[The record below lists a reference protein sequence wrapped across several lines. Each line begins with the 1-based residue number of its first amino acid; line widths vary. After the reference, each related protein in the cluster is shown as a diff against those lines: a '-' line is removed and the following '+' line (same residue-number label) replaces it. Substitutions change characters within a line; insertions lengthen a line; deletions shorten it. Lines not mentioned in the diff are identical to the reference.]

1 MGFPNLRT
9 VVVAFVIVPCLLA
22 TSLIGWFVLSGIEDR
37 IEARKQEDL
46 ELIAR
51 TLRLP
56 LGRALAQGRP
66 DEILSAIESTV
77 GIDQVYAAHVYDE
90 AGRKIAGSGSV
101 RVELPTAEAAELVS
115 EIAPEEAYEELGDEE
130 LVSVFQPLSS
140 DDGRITG
147 LLQVTRRSG
156 DVQDY
161 LVKVRGRGLVAIA
174 AIGLLLTAVIVV
186 GHHLGVGRHVLRLED
201 DMARVRK
208 GDRSHRL
215 EAGGTAEFR
224 ALARGINRTLD
235 AIAASQQEIERRR
248 ETELALRARLNRAE
262 KMAAI
267 GRLAAGVAHELGSPL
282 STLLGRAEQRLRHA
296 APGTADHEG
305 LLAIREAAVRME
317 QTVRQLMDFGRSN
330 PLNRAPL
337 DVKALLQRLAEDA
350 APGDERVAIE
360 IQCADGLPTV
370 RVDALRTEQ
379 AVRNLLSNAVHAAHS
394 RVRVAATSDARGL
407 RIEVGDDGP
416 GVPGADR
423 NKIFDPFYTTKP
435 VGQGTG
441 LGLSVAA
448 AVADDHGGHLTVE
461 DDALGGARFVLLLPQ
476 EDRDA
481 HAA

>member
-1 MGFPNLRT
+1 MASPNLRT

-22 TSLIGWFVLSGIEDR
+22 TSLIGWAVLSGIADR
-37 IEARKQEDL
+37 IETRKQEDL

-77 GIDQVYAAHVYDE
+77 GIDQVYAVHVYDQD
-90 AGRKIAGSGSV
+90 GRKIAGSGSV
-101 RVELPTAEAAELVS
+101 RVELAAAEAAELVS
-115 EIAPEEAYEELGDEE
+115 EDAPEEAYAALGDEE

-161 LVKVRGRGLVAIA
+161 LVKVRGRGLTAIA
-174 AIGLLLTAVIVV
+174 AIGLLLTAVIVI

-201 DMARVRK
+201 DMARVRQ

-215 EAGGTAEFR
+215 AAGGTAEFR
-224 ALARGINRTLD
+224 ALARGVNRMLD
-235 AIAASQQEIERRR
+235 AIAASHREIERRR
-248 ETELALRARLNRAE
+248 ETEQALRERLSRAE

-296 APGTADHEG
+296 APGTTDHEA

-330 PLNRAPL
+330 PLNRAPV
-337 DVKALLQRLAEDA
+337 DVGTLLRKLAEDA
-350 APGDERVAIE
+350 ASQDRGVSIE
-360 IQCADGLPTV
+360 VECADGMSTAL
-370 RVDALRTEQ
+370 VDALRTEQ
-379 AVRNLLSNAVHAAHS
+379 AVRNLLGNAVHAARS
-394 RVRVAATSDARGL
+394 RVRVVATSDAQGL
-407 RIEVGDDGP
+407 RIAVGDDGP
-416 GVPGADR
+416 GVPDAERDQ
-423 NKIFDPFYTTKP
+423 IFDPFYTTKP

-448 AVADDHGGHLTVE
+448 AVADDHGGQLTVE
-461 DDALGGARFVLLLPQ
+461 DDELGGARFVLVLPQ
-476 EDRDA
+476 EGRSA

>member
-1 MGFPNLRT
+1 
-9 VVVAFVIVPCLLA
+9 
-22 TSLIGWFVLSGIEDR
+22 
-37 IEARKQEDL
+37 
-46 ELIAR
+46 
-51 TLRLP
+51 
-56 LGRALAQGRP
+56 
-66 DEILSAIESTV
+66 
-77 GIDQVYAAHVYDE
+77 
-90 AGRKIAGSGSV
+90 
-101 RVELPTAEAAELVS
+101 
-115 EIAPEEAYEELGDEE
+115 
-130 LVSVFQPLSS
+130 
-140 DDGRITG
+140 
-147 LLQVTRRSG
+147 
-156 DVQDY
+156 
-161 LVKVRGRGLVAIA
+161 
-174 AIGLLLTAVIVV
+174 
-186 GHHLGVGRHVLRLED
+186 
-201 DMARVRK
+201 
-208 GDRSHRL
+208 
-215 EAGGTAEFR
+215 
-224 ALARGINRTLD
+224 
-235 AIAASQQEIERRR
+235 
-248 ETELALRARLNRAE
+248 
-262 KMAAI
+262 
-267 GRLAAGVAHELGSPL
+267 
-282 STLLGRAEQRLRHA
+282 
-296 APGTADHEG
+296 
-305 LLAIREAAVRME
+305 ME

-350 APGDERVAIE
+350 APEDERVAIE